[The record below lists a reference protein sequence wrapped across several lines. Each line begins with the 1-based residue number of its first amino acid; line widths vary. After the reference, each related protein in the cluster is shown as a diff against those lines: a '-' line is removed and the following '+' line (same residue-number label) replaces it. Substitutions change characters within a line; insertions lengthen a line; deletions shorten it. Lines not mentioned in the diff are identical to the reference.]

1 MPLRI
6 TALTVS
12 CPKLYNAAVVHKYLN
27 WIKTQ
32 EGSTVNSKQSP
43 LQLFFAIALVAS
55 TTMMEI
61 PPASAQVETDPNVV
75 ATPFGT
81 TPDGQDIALYTLT
94 NTHGLRATII
104 EYGAILV
111 SLEVPDR
118 HGKLA
123 DIALGFDDLD
133 SYIRR
138 NPLFGAVVGRY
149 ANRIANARFTLD
161 GIEHRITANAGKNH
175 IHGGG
180 NKRFDKVVWNGSAYH
195 SDTEVGVRLTHF
207 SPDGEEGFP
216 GNLNCT
222 VTYSLTDDNELK
234 ITYKATTDKPTIL
247 NLTNHSYFNL
257 AGAGNDD
264 VRNHE
269 LMIDAP
275 WYTPAGEGLIPTG
288 EIHSVKG
295 TPLDFT
301 EPRTIGERIAQ
312 LSETNGYDH
321 NYVLNSTYGSSSLAA
336 CVYEPTSGRVMEVYT
351 TEPGVQLYTANGMR
365 NLKGKAGKIYNQH
378 SSFCLETQH
387 FPDSPNKPNF
397 PSVVLEPGQ
406 KFTSETLHKFSTK

>member
-1 MPLRI
+1 MTPSRFPMPLF
-6 TALTVS
+6 L
-12 CPKLYNAAVVHKYLN
+12 
-27 WIKTQ
+27 
-32 EGSTVNSKQSP
+32 
-43 LQLFFAIALVAS
+43 AIAIVTSATTPVTLQAS
-55 TTMMEI
+55 T
-61 PPASAQVETDPNVV
+61 PASEKLSLAK
-75 ATPFGT
+75 APFGT
-81 TPDGQDIALYTLT
+81 TPEGQDVTGYTLT

-118 HGKLA
+118 HGQLA

-149 ANRIANARFTLD
+149 ANRIADASFMLD
-161 GIEHRITANAGKNH
+161 GRIYRITANAGKNH

-180 NKRFDKVVWNGSAYH
+180 NKRFDKVVWKGSPYQ

-234 ITYKATTDKPTIL
+234 IAYEATTDKATIL

-257 AGAGNDD
+257 AGAGHGNVLD
-264 VRNHE
+264 HE
-269 LMIDAP
+269 LTINAP

-288 EIHSVKG
+288 EIHAVKN

-301 EPRTIGERIAQ
+301 EPRKIGARITQ
-312 LSETNGYDH
+312 LTETRGYDH
-321 NYVLNSTYGSSSLAA
+321 NYVLNSTYGSASLAA
-336 CVYEPTSGRVMEVYT
+336 RVHEPASGRVMEVYT

-365 NLKGKAGKIYNQH
+365 NLKGKKGQVYHNH
-378 SSFCLETQH
+378 YGFCLETQH
-387 FPDSPNKPNF
+387 FPDSPNKPHF
-397 PSVVLEPGQ
+397 PSTVLRPDR
-406 KFTSETLHKFSTK
+406 KFESATTFKFSVR